1 MIYHEQYILLVFKII
16 PISLIASLSVFWQRS
31 CQHPSFSPSCSLT
44 SNSLRSGVPITWI
57 KMARRVFQSFI
68 LIYLFLCVRL
78 PMQMLVLASYI
89 YRQIITLAFIP
100 MDSLESPINLSMFWT
115 VGRSWSTWRKPT
127 HAQGEHANS
136 TQKDPRLR

>member
-1 MIYHEQYILLVFKII
+1 MYRFQRILFSPNEKLGPYMLVCACCKMIYHEQYILLVFKII

-89 YRQIITLAFIP
+89 YRQII
-100 MDSLESPINLSMFWT
+100 
-115 VGRSWSTWRKPT
+115 
-127 HAQGEHANS
+127 
-136 TQKDPRLR
+136 